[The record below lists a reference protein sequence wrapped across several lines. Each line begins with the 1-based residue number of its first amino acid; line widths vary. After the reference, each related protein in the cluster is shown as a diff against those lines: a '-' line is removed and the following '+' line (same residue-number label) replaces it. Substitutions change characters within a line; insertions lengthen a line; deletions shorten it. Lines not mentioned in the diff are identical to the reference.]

1 MKKISFL
8 FFLTISLLIS
18 HDAFAY
24 IGPGLA
30 LSTILVTLGI
40 VVSLLLG
47 LFSVI
52 YYPLKRLLK
61 KIKSKKK
68 IKKR

>member
-8 FFLTISLLIS
+8 FFLTISLLIP
-18 HDAFAY
+18 HDVFAY
-24 IGPGLA
+24 IGPGVA
-30 LSTILVTLGI
+30 LGTILVTLGI
-40 VVSLLLG
+40 VVSLLIG

-52 YYPLKRLLK
+52 YYPIKRLLK

-68 IKKR
+68 K